1 MASGP
6 MSRSAG
12 LLQYTLLSCT
22 IVHADFI
29 RHECQL
35 FIATS
40 GIHLTVSLMK
50 LYSSLM
56 DEIRNEE
63 GGMTQMQ
70 ISLWL
75 QCLFLFSLVWTIGG
89 TMTGDS
95 RKKFDVFYRNII
107 SGTDQDHPR
116 PKSFKLGK
124 VCKGVCS
131 AG

>member
-1 MASGP
+1 MP
-6 MSRSAG
+6 RSAIVPIHSSC
-12 LLQYTLLSCT
+12 LLSLLYAA
-22 IVHADFI
+22 IVDFI

-35 FIATS
+35 FVVTS

-56 DEIRNEE
+56 EEIKNEE
-63 GGMTQMQ
+63 SGMTQMQ

-107 SGTDQDHPR
+107 SGTDQDYPR

-124 VCKGVCS
+124 VCT
-131 AG
+131 A